1 MNLTISDTTYNWNHY
16 LSVSDWFISQVY
28 GFKVYFSWEFMK
40 LMMKINK
47 MTLPVSKYN
56 SVTIILSAF
65 VYASQI
71 WWTLTMEATMV
82 QKSLFWIW
90 NQSPQLQT

>member
-1 MNLTISDTTYNWNHY
+1 
-16 LSVSDWFISQVY
+16 
-28 GFKVYFSWEFMK
+28 
-40 LMMKINK
+40 

-82 QKSLFWIW
+82 QKKSILDLESESSTSNLVFSL
-90 NQSPQLQT
+90 N